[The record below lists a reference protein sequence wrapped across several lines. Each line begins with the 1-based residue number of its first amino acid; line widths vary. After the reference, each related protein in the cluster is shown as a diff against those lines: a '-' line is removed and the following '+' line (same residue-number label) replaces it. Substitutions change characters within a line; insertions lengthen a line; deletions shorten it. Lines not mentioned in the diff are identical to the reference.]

1 MDPKITARLEELLTY
16 PQDISQT
23 EVNRRI
29 KEIEEIMK
37 LLFPLVPEFS
47 TAEKAVFIKLLSR
60 SNDLCRRA
68 MENEMNQLN
77 LNPEKLQKIFHAAQH
92 SKSPE
97 AVGLLN
103 ALAFMKTQ
111 ADLLQQSLARV
122 NVVMSKNGDEKKKEQ
137 SPEQQRL
144 KRSKWQKP

>member
-77 LNPEKLQKIFHAAQH
+77 LNPEKLQKIFQAAQH

-122 NVVMSKNGDEKKKEQ
+122 NVVMSKNGDEKKKDQ

>member
-16 PQDISQT
+16 PQDISQV

-122 NVVMSKNGDEKKKEQ
+122 NVVMSKNGDEKKKDQ